1 MKQYVICAVDVEGFH
16 RWPDAPSNLD
26 YLRNRHRHIFQIRI
40 EFEVFHRDRE
50 IEINLRQNKV
60 KRYLLDK
67 YATADFYQGA
77 EGACEFGA
85 MSCEQIA
92 EELLDAFDA
101 ASCQVLEDGYGGARI
116 VR

>member
-16 RWPDAPSNLD
+16 RWPDAPMEVS
-26 YLRNRHRHIFQIRI
+26 YLRDRHRHIFQIRI
-40 EFEVFHRDRE
+40 EFEVSHGDRE
-50 IEINLRQNKV
+50 IEINLQQSQV
-60 KRYLLDK
+60 KRYLLGR
-67 YATADFYQGA
+67 YSPADFYRGM
-77 EGACEFGA
+77 EGACDFGA

-92 EELLDAFDA
+92 EELLENFGA